1 MNSEIVIY
9 VYFEYYYVS
18 ILHRKIY
25 IIMVV
30 DLMNDK

>member
-1 MNSEIVIY
+1 MTSEIVIY
-9 VYFEYYYVS
+9 IYFEYYHVS
-18 ILHRKIY
+18 ILHRRIY